1 MCIRHSYDSSVS
13 RCLDR
18 KYRFALSSSFL
29 SFDWKT
35 SRLSSRMETRGRRLS
50 SEIQP
55 SSFYILSIEP
65 LFRTNFLSLL
75 VTTFPISSLKLSIDP
90 VRCLEYIYIYIRY
103 DWNKIYYKD
112 ENGGL
117 GEGSI
122 STISSREYYPNVMD
136 KRAARCMIR
145 HTRYNTTGSVITRHL
160 NFSSMFARAND
171 TLNSHKGVIGRRP
184 LVAYCVQWKR
194 TYILIRF
201 ISVCIILETVKDNG
215 SPETSITPNSFNNRR
230 DPESI

>member
-18 KYRFALSSSFL
+18 KYRSALSSSFL

-35 SRLSSRMETRGRRLS
+35 SRLSSRMETRGEGSRRK
-50 SEIQP
+50 
-55 SSFYILSIEP
+55 FNHHLSIYYRSVSIESHC
-65 LFRTNFLSLL
+65 FGRTFYRCSSQLFLSLPL
-75 VTTFPISSLKLSIDP
+75 SFQSIVCVASS
-90 VRCLEYIYIYIRY
+90 IYIYIRY

-160 NFSSMFARAND
+160 NFSSVFARAND
-171 TLNSHKGVIGRRP
+171 TLNSHEGVIGRRP

-194 TYILIRF
+194 TYILIRDTF
-201 ISVCIILETVKDNG
+201 HIGVYY
-215 SPETSITPNSFNNRR
+215 PRNRER
-230 DPESI
+230 QWFARNIDYSEFFE